1 MKSINYMPKQRPY
14 TLTIAGLDPSGGAG
28 LTADIKTFEALK
40 VQGLSVCTAITYQH
54 ESEFEGLDWLSMEQM
69 ERQLEIFLRKYKVP
83 YAKIGLVP
91 SLDVLQQLMDVMQ
104 KLSPDTRLIWD
115 PILKASAGFTF
126 HEQVQAAQLK
136 ELCKQL
142 YLITPN
148 WLEMQQLLPDTPV
161 PEAAAQLSQ
170 HCHVLLKGG
179 HNQEKPGYDYLYY
192 KGEAKS
198 FRPKQQVHVGKHGSG
213 CVLSAA
219 ITALLAQNYPLHKA
233 CRKAKDYTTRFLNS
247 NHTLLGY
254 HHY

>member
-1 MKSINYMPKQRPY
+1 MPKQRPY
-14 TLTIAGLDPSGGAG
+14 TLTIAGFDPSGGAG

-40 VQGLSVCTAITYQH
+40 VQGLSVCTALTYQH
-54 ESEFEGLDWLSMEQM
+54 ESEFEGVDWLNTEQLKH
-69 ERQLEIFLRKYKVP
+69 QLTILLRKYKVP
-83 YAKIGLVP
+83 FAKIGLVQ
-91 SLDVLQQLMDVMQ
+91 SMEVLQQLIKLMHQ
-104 KLSPDTRLIWD
+104 LSPDTNLIWD

-126 HEQVQAAQLK
+126 HEQVQAEQLK
-136 ELCKQL
+136 ELCRQL

-148 WLEMQQLLPDTPV
+148 WLEMQQLMPDKPA

-170 HCHVLLKGG
+170 YCHVLLKGG

-198 FRPKQQVHVGKHGSG
+198 FRPKQQVQIGKHGSG

-219 ITALLAQNYPLHKA
+219 VTALLAQGYPLHKA

-247 NHTLLGY
+247 NSTLLGY
-254 HHY
+254 HHF